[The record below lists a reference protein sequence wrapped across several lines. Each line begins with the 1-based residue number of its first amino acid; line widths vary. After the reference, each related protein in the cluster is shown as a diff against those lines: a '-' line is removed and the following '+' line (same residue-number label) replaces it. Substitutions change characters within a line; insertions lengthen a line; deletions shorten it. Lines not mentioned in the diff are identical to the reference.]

1 MMRIKSTLGT
11 LSNYATIF
19 GFLTSLFFAIYAILL
34 TYKIERT
41 DKKVLLLESINS
53 SSETQIQ
60 KMIILIEQIQKS
72 QVQNMLMINQL
83 IEQKIIQGE
92 HLKTENSQ
100 LNITK
105 NKQVFDSLKNRL
117 VYLNLKDKLRLA
129 MVDNIIFNTNQFIL
143 SSIIEKRKA
152 LDLII
157 DLLNQI
163 TENPIVISNKRLYD
177 NWYDYKLYFMGF
189 AEQANYYSDFTNKNY
204 SDSMKINIYWDKFNQ
219 PIGKVIDKYLTIENG
234 SP

>member
-92 HLKTENSQ
+92 HLSPKTS
-100 LNITK
+100 
-105 NKQVFDSLKNRL
+105 
-117 VYLNLKDKLRLA
+117 
-129 MVDNIIFNTNQFIL
+129 
-143 SSIIEKRKA
+143 
-152 LDLII
+152 
-157 DLLNQI
+157 
-163 TENPIVISNKRLYD
+163 
-177 NWYDYKLYFMGF
+177 
-189 AEQANYYSDFTNKNY
+189 
-204 SDSMKINIYWDKFNQ
+204 
-219 PIGKVIDKYLTIENG
+219 KYLIVLKID
-234 SP
+234 